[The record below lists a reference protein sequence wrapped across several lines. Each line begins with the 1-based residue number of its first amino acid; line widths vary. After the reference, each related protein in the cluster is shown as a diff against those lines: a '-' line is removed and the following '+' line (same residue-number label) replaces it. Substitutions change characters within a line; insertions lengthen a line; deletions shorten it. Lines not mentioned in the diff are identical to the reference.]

1 MKESLLEELY
11 ILRKRTMVK
20 KLEIHWESYPYIY
33 NDTKS
38 SETILEE
45 LYFLRKRTMVR
56 IIITLIY
63 R

>member
-11 ILRKRTMVK
+11 ILRKRTIVK
-20 KLEIHWESYPYIY
+20 KLQIHWESHPYIY
-33 NDTKS
+33 NDKKT

-45 LYFLRKRTMVR
+45 LYLLRKRTMVR
-56 IIITLIY
+56 IIITLNY

>member
-20 KLEIHWESYPYIY
+20 KLQIHWESYPYIY
-33 NDTKS
+33 NDTKT

-45 LYFLRKRTMVR
+45 LYLLRKRTMGR
-56 IIITLIY
+56 
-63 R
+63 

>member
-20 KLEIHWESYPYIY
+20 KLQIHRETYPYIH
-33 NDTKS
+33 NDTKT

-45 LYFLRKRTMVR
+45 LYFLRKRSMGR
-56 IIITLIY
+56 
-63 R
+63 

>member
-20 KLEIHWESYPYIY
+20 KLEIHWESNPYIY
-33 NDTKS
+33 NDTKT

-45 LYFLRKRTMVR
+45 RNFLRKRTMGR
-56 IIITLIY
+56 
-63 R
+63 

>member
-1 MKESLLEELY
+1 MKKSLLDELY

-20 KLEIHWESYPYIY
+20 KLQIHWETYPYIH
-33 NDTKS
+33 NNTKT

-45 LYFLRKRTMVR
+45 LYLLRKRTMVR

>member
-20 KLEIHWESYPYIY
+20 KLQIHWETYPYIH
-33 NDTKS
+33 NDTKT

-45 LYFLRKRTMVR
+45 LYFLRKRTMGR
-56 IIITLIY
+56 
-63 R
+63 